1 MVAEVFHSVLTSSLH
16 AAVVGLVI
24 LLLKAALKNRL
35 NAQWHYLIW
44 IVLILK
50 LIMPFGPASAVSLFN
65 IIPEVNPP
73 ERMIVD
79 TYQVPAPIAALQLQ
93 RINQQKSNLHRWSSS
108 GTGNTRYR
116 GGFGLDLI
124 LGMSL
129 MLFWLVG
136 TCYSLNR
143 NLSGGCREP
152 DARIAAIFESC
163 KSRMGS
169 AAT

>member
-79 TYQVPAPIAALQLQ
+79 TYQVPAPIAAPPVTAD
-93 RINQQKSNLHRWSSS
+93 KSTEIQPAPVVFPAEQVTPGIEFWPGS
-108 GTGNTRYR
+108 G
-116 GGFGLDLI
+116 F
-124 LGMSL
+124 
-129 MLFWLVG
+129 
-136 TCYSLNR
+136 
-143 NLSGGCREP
+143 
-152 DARIAAIFESC
+152 
-163 KSRMGS
+163 
-169 AAT
+169 